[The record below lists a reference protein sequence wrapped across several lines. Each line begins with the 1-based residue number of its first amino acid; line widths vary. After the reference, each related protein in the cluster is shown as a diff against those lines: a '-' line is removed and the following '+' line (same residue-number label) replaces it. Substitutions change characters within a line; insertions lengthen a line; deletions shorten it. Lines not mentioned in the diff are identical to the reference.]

1 MPDRESAGAGARND
15 ARAGP
20 EKLTARIYGVM
31 ALTTALTFMTLAT
44 GYQLLFPPHQ
54 MIA

>member
-1 MPDRESAGAGARND
+1 MRDDQGTSAGTGDDATAR
-15 ARAGP
+15 P
-20 EKLTARIYGVM
+20 ETLSARIYGIM
-31 ALTTALTFMTLAT
+31 ALTTVLTFTTLVT